1 MDKDSF
7 KAVATAAAVGLGLAG
22 IAIHASP
29 RKAKTG
35 REPWNPKTDFTEY
48 DYIIVGGQCLCFF
61 SCWQWNHFLAGG
73 GIIF

>member
-7 KAVATAAAVGLGLAG
+7 RAVATTAAVGLGLAG
-22 IAIHASP
+22 IAMHAIGQ

-35 REPWNPKTDFTEY
+35 REPWNPKTDLTEY

-61 SCWQWNHFLAGG
+61 FLILAGG
-73 GIIF
+73 IIS